1 MEIYFAAGS
10 GFDFIPATRLL
21 CVVGCAEALKIW
33 YPSAEQWELLS
44 FLTHFLIMIITIYFK
59 EIQRFLKTSLCSLLG
74 PWHLVH
80 SRGLVDADSVG

>member
-10 GFDFIPATRLL
+10 GIDFIPATRLL

-59 EIQRFLKTSLCSLLG
+59 EIQTEIFKNVPLFPSG
-74 PWHLVH
+74 PLAP
-80 SRGLVDADSVG
+80 GTQ